1 MVQIVHNFA
10 EEINLLAE
18 TIPCGVGDTPQKRK
32 YKYSLLNL
40 LSQMEAMA
48 VPLTSIYNLK
58 TYIFSIYVMLGDRDT
73 AVIWCREL
81 ARYCRIRQHRAA
93 VTADIIICLVT
104 TAGCPA
110 RCLARAARRPR
121 AGATPRTGYTDTSQT
136 SGSCRPWCR
145 AGPSS
150 YSDTSIIITD
160 VPHLPD
166 CPDRSDLA
174 GGASNCQ

>member
-1 MVQIVHNFA
+1 MRLLLALHRLYTAVIFT

-81 ARYCRIRQHRAA
+81 ARFLELEN
-93 VTADIIICLVT
+93 TMSTL
-104 TAGCPA
+104 
-110 RCLARAARRPR
+110 
-121 AGATPRTGYTDTSQT
+121 QT
-136 SGSCRPWCR
+136 S
-145 AGPSS
+145 SS
-150 YSDTSIIITD
+150 
-160 VPHLPD
+160 
-166 CPDRSDLA
+166 
-174 GGASNCQ
+174 

>member
-1 MVQIVHNFA
+1 MCHLFTFS

-81 ARYCRIRQHRAA
+81 ARYLHLDNTKQTSLSSCDIHIFIVYIRAHCRLSSTLSGEGSEETQGWR
-93 VTADIIICLVT
+93 
-104 TAGCPA
+104 
-110 RCLARAARRPR
+110 
-121 AGATPRTGYTDTSQT
+121 DTSDWIH
-136 SGSCRPWCR
+136 GYF
-145 AGPSS
+145 A
-150 YSDTSIIITD
+150 
-160 VPHLPD
+160 
-166 CPDRSDLA
+166 DLGQLQA
-174 GGASNCQ
+174 VVQGWSLVIQ